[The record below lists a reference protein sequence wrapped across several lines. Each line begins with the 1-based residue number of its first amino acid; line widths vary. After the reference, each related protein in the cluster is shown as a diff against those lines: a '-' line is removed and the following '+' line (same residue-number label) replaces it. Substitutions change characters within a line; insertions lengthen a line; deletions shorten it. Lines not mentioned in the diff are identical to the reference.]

1 MAVIEDTGLWK
12 SEGYLGG
19 WGLPMA
25 GFFFTREHLKSA
37 REQFEKSA
45 REHFETAR
53 EDFGTNLPVNP

>member
-1 MAVIEDTGLWK
+1 MVYTLDI
-12 SEGYLGG
+12 YLDQGF
-19 WGLPMA
+19 
-25 GFFFTREHLKSA
+25 FFFTREHLKSA